1 MALRQW
7 FSFCVLTPLVALL
20 ACHRHHAVFQTDN
33 SVLTRCLQPVAY
45 FPAFKTGAIGL
56 VWGQDQVDWETHTLQ
71 RMGEP
76 SLYSCTEHLKE
87 PMLRFLWDRSLSAPI
102 SARLIVHAN
111 GTGTLII
118 RMLANGTLMPPPLP
132 NEKQPTEADFYR
144 RTLDREITLTTDHVN
159 HILALLMKIR
169 FVTDRNVPNTTD
181 GSDWIFETEEAGR
194 YRLVDFRNEPS
205 SSAKELGLYL
215 VRDMGHISLP
225 ESAIY

>member
-1 MALRQW
+1 MALRQCLV
-7 FSFCVLTPLVALL
+7 FPALTLLAALVA
-20 ACHRHHAVFQTDN
+20 CHPQHAVFQTDN
-33 SVLTRCLQPVAY
+33 SVAIPCSRQVAY
-45 FPAFKTGAIGL
+45 FPPFKTGAIGL
-56 VWGQDQVDWETHTLQ
+56 VWGQDQVDWETHTLR

-76 SLYSCTEHLKE
+76 SLYSCTKPQPE

-102 SARLIVHAN
+102 SARLIVHSN
-111 GTGTLII
+111 GTGTLIV
-118 RMLANGTLMPPPLP
+118 RMLSSGTLMPPPLP
-132 NEKQPTEADFYR
+132 NEKQPTEDDFYR
-144 RTLDREITLTTDHVN
+144 RTVDREIRLTTDQVN

-194 YRLVDFRNEPS
+194 YSLVDFRNEPS